1 MYPLL
6 LKTFIQERLSLRRL
20 FGQKIARSKI
30 QSVLM
35 VLLLVYAFGVTAFS
49 NSILQY
55 EIAQGLKV
63 IGDLSPMLFQ
73 VVNSLSALGF
83 LFGFFQAQGYLF
95 QYKDFDLLGPL
106 PIPQRTIV
114 AAKISIML
122 VFVYL
127 FALIMVVP
135 TYGIWWYE
143 SGAPLIQ
150 LFIFLPMAL
159 VAPIP
164 LMLLGAFVS
173 FLLRKLTQKWL
184 HANVLQ
190 TVFSV
195 LFILSFASFNFLSN
209 EIIPVSWIGFIQ
221 GFDVVGHW
229 FVLAISDLDVLRF
242 VMFFGLHLIVLF
254 TFVLV
259 MSGPLLKINQQR
271 TNLLYKR
278 NEKIPNHQQS
288 VMSHLLKKEW
298 QRFVG
303 TSIYFIN
310 TGFGILMLILLTAVS
325 LFIPSAIS
333 EVRQLMVAMGI
344 EPIWLIFG
352 IVGFSLSTVYTPAV
366 SLSLEGKNI
375 NLLKSLPIEGWT
387 IIKAKIFFNLLLTIP
402 VVLFASVIGSS
413 LFQLDFLIAILF
425 IIMLVLFTILLS
437 IFFMYIN
444 LWFPRFDF
452 HQEVEV
458 VKQSLAPLVAV
469 FGGFSLLGA
478 LLWLNFEPLASLDL
492 YARLITLSGIE
503 FFFIGIALWFLKTN
517 AQRYFQSFSV

>member
-1 MYPLL
+1 
-6 LKTFIQERLSLRRL
+6 
-20 FGQKIARSKI
+20 
-30 QSVLM
+30 
-35 VLLLVYAFGVTAFS
+35 
-49 NSILQY
+49 
-55 EIAQGLKV
+55 
-63 IGDLSPMLFQ
+63 
-73 VVNSLSALGF
+73 
-83 LFGFFQAQGYLF
+83 
-95 QYKDFDLLGPL
+95 
-106 PIPQRTIV
+106 
-114 AAKISIML
+114 
-122 VFVYL
+122 
-127 FALIMVVP
+127 
-135 TYGIWWYE
+135 
-143 SGAPLIQ
+143 
-150 LFIFLPMAL
+150 
-159 VAPIP
+159 
-164 LMLLGAFVS
+164 
-173 FLLRKLTQKWL
+173 
-184 HANVLQ
+184 
-190 TVFSV
+190 
-195 LFILSFASFNFLSN
+195 
-209 EIIPVSWIGFIQ
+209 
-221 GFDVVGHW
+221 
-229 FVLAISDLDVLRF
+229 
-242 VMFFGLHLIVLF
+242 
-254 TFVLV
+254 
-259 MSGPLLKINQQR
+259 
-271 TNLLYKR
+271 
-278 NEKIPNHQQS
+278 
-288 VMSHLLKKEW
+288 MSHLLKKEW

>member
-1 MYPLL
+1 
-6 LKTFIQERLSLRRL
+6 
-20 FGQKIARSKI
+20 
-30 QSVLM
+30 M

-195 LFILSFASFNFLSN
+195 LFILSFACFNFLSN
-209 EIIPVSWIGFIQ
+209 E
-221 GFDVVGHW
+221 
-229 FVLAISDLDVLRF
+229 
-242 VMFFGLHLIVLF
+242 
-254 TFVLV
+254 
-259 MSGPLLKINQQR
+259 
-271 TNLLYKR
+271 
-278 NEKIPNHQQS
+278 
-288 VMSHLLKKEW
+288 
-298 QRFVG
+298 
-303 TSIYFIN
+303 
-310 TGFGILMLILLTAVS
+310 
-325 LFIPSAIS
+325 
-333 EVRQLMVAMGI
+333 
-344 EPIWLIFG
+344 
-352 IVGFSLSTVYTPAV
+352 
-366 SLSLEGKNI
+366 
-375 NLLKSLPIEGWT
+375 
-387 IIKAKIFFNLLLTIP
+387 
-402 VVLFASVIGSS
+402 
-413 LFQLDFLIAILF
+413 
-425 IIMLVLFTILLS
+425 
-437 IFFMYIN
+437 
-444 LWFPRFDF
+444 
-452 HQEVEV
+452 
-458 VKQSLAPLVAV
+458 
-469 FGGFSLLGA
+469 
-478 LLWLNFEPLASLDL
+478 
-492 YARLITLSGIE
+492 
-503 FFFIGIALWFLKTN
+503 
-517 AQRYFQSFSV
+517 